1 MAKLITGKVN
11 GGANLFHAIRSSL
24 SQGTLGTIQGTE
36 GYGSFASALDMVSG
50 QEGAALKSQLSQL
63 NASNFDA
70 FAGALRRK
78 GTPASTE
85 VEFRDA
91 IANFS
96 ALAGNEGFSLQ
107 NEKGS
112 EQDIKAVN
120 LTLNAQSHRQT
131 AAAEALFKTITVN
144 YEDDGA
150 ELVVRAAGLGNY
162 VYGASA
168 WQSASELRPIFGLLR
183 TGEMFKDEVLALYP
197 VYPTDAND
205 DNRELFAEASFT
217 PVKDATYPQGDAYG
231 RQGHKTQQLK
241 VPVVVPNLLGLCQ
254 APGQRAWTSTDEIE
268 SNSITVRQVGVTAK
282 IGAAGSTTD
291 ASFFINTGSMS
302 NNTFGPLSTGQ
313 SSDDRGLNAHI
324 RDLPAFSVVDKDG
337 NPVGET
343 LFADWKAAG
352 YEPMLTLTLSG
363 NFQRQT
369 NELRLN
375 PGSVT
380 ITALRDIP
388 TGNVIS
394 IGKSDATT
402 KPLFKR
408 LTAGVVASAHL
419 TFNVSNTS
427 NGNFGYRIEV
437 YDARKHLSVRRRSPV
452 SVKYPVSKDDVN
464 SESLDYAIQQMSVVI
479 NNQCSKDAFDEAEKH
494 LEYITSINN
503 TPVVGNHQGS
513 NILPGQHFVT
523 ATAVNRKLKLADVVS
538 AVGNNEIFDAVCA
551 AIINEVADI
560 TAALNTKSGLA
571 AISEYGNVDKL
582 DWTVVT
588 HQNLA
593 RFFIRSGDARTIGG
607 WDSIKVEATNFDSMI
622 GKILIVP
629 RNTSNDDSINPLGG
643 IGVNISKE
651 NIVVQGNVTRDQQD
665 FGVVMTM
672 PTYRHWPIC
681 PVIGSLIIE
690 DADKLLTDEGLISQ
704 LAKLRVQVANA
715 ADIGSGAGAG
725 TDPNA

>member
-1 MAKLITGKVN
+1 MATIKKISGKVN
-11 GGANLFHAIRSSL
+11 GGPNLLAAIKSSL
-24 SQGTLGTIQGTE
+24 TAGGLSTVQGNESFDTFSSAMGAVTGTE
-36 GYGSFASALDMVSG
+36 GAVLG
-50 QEGAALKSQLSQL
+50 QVLKNNL
-63 NASNFDA
+63 NANTFDA
-70 FAGALRRK
+70 FTGALTRK
-78 GTPASTE
+78 GTNRTE
-85 VEFRDA
+85 EFKDA
-91 IANFS
+91 IDAFKAIS
-96 ALAGNEGFSLQ
+96 GNEGFSFQ
-107 NEKGS
+107 NEKGA

-131 AAAEALFKTITVN
+131 AAAEALFKTVTIN
-144 YEDDGA
+144 YDDEGA
-150 ELVVRAAGLGNY
+150 ELIVRAAGLGNY

-197 VYPTDAND
+197 VYPADSAHE
-205 DNRELFAEASFT
+205 NREFFADVTKFA
-217 PVKDATYPQGDAYG
+217 PARPATYPQGDAYG
-231 RQGHKTQQLK
+231 REVHQTADLK
-241 VPVVVPNLLGLCQ
+241 VPVMIPNLLALCQ

-268 SNSITVRQVGVTAK
+268 SNSLTLRRIGVEAK
-282 IGAAGSTTD
+282 IGAAGSQTD
-291 ASFFINTGSMS
+291 AVFFIQTGSMS

-324 RDLPAFSVVDKDG
+324 RDIPGFSVVDKDG

-343 LFADWKAAG
+343 LFAAHKALG
-352 YEPMLTLTLSG
+352 FEPMLTISVTG
-363 NFQRQT
+363 NYQRQT

-380 ITALRDIP
+380 ITSLRDIA
-388 TGNVIS
+388 TGNLVS
-394 IGKSDATT
+394 MGRADAQT
-402 KPLFKR
+402 KPLFKQ
-408 LTAGVVASAHL
+408 LADGVVGSANF

-437 YDARKHLSVRRRSPV
+437 YDARKHLSVRRRSPI
-452 SVKYPVSKDDVN
+452 SVKYPVSKDDTN

-479 NNQCSKDAFDEAEKH
+479 NNQCSKDAFDEAAAH
-494 LEYITSINN
+494 LKYITSIDG

-513 NILPGQHFVT
+513 NVLPGQHFVT
-523 ATAVNRKLKLADVVS
+523 ATAVNRKLKLADVVTTTT
-538 AVGNNEIFDAVCA
+538 NDDIFNAICA

-622 GKILIVP
+622 GKIYIVP

-651 NIVVQGNVTRDQQD
+651 NVVVQGNVTRDQQD

-681 PVIGSLIIE
+681 PVIGSLFVE
-690 DADKLLTDEGLISQ
+690 DAEKFLTDEGLISS
-704 LAKLRVQVANA
+704 LAKLRVNVQNA
-715 ADIGSGAGAG
+715 AEFPGAGSVS
-725 TDPNA
+725 PNP

>member
-11 GGANLFHAIRSSL
+11 GGANLFHAIRTSL
-24 SQGTLGTIQGTE
+24 SQGALGSVQGTE
-36 GYGSFASALDMVSG
+36 GYGSFADALGAVSG
-50 QEGAALKSQLSQL
+50 TEGVDLKAGLSGL
-63 NASNFDA
+63 NASTFDA

-78 GTPASTE
+78 GTPSSVD
-85 VEFRDA
+85 VEYKDA
-91 IANFS
+91 ISNFT
-96 ALAGNEGFSLQ
+96 ALAGNEGFSFQ

-112 EQDIKAVN
+112 EQDIKAIN

-144 YEDDGA
+144 YEDEGA

-162 VYGASA
+162 VYGATA

-183 TGEMFKDEVLALYP
+183 TGEMFKDEVLNLYP

-205 DNRELFAEASFT
+205 DNRELFADAAFT

-231 RQGHKTQQLK
+231 RQAHKTQQLK
-241 VPVVVPNLLGLCQ
+241 VPVMVPNLLALCQ

-268 SNSITVRQVGVTAK
+268 SNSITLRQVGITAK
-282 IGAAGSTTD
+282 IGSTD
-291 ASFFINTGSMS
+291 AAFFINTGSMS

-337 NPVGET
+337 NAVGET

-352 YEPMLTLTLSG
+352 YEPLLTMTLGG

-375 PGSVT
+375 PGTVT
-380 ITALRDIP
+380 ITALKDIP
-388 TGNVIS
+388 TGNIIS
-394 IGKSDATT
+394 IGKADATT

-408 LTAGVVASAHL
+408 LQSGLVVSAL
-419 TFNVSNTS
+419 LSFNVSNTS

-452 SVKYPVSKDDVN
+452 SVKYPVSKDDTN

-479 NNQCSKDAFDEAEKH
+479 NNQCSKDAFDEAAKH
-494 LEYITSINN
+494 LDYITSISG

-622 GKILIVP
+622 GKIYIVP

-681 PVIGSLIIE
+681 PVIGSLVIE

-715 ADIGSGAGAG
+715 ADIGTGTGG